1 MNPRHVPRDDTYA
14 TSVMMD
20 DAFESSRA
28 VTGLH
33 LQGLECSSADSRRGD
48 FVVVCRDTRVE
59 DVLDRARDERRFMSL

>member
-1 MNPRHVPRDDTYA
+1 MNPRHAPRDETYA

-33 LQGLECSSADSRRGD
+33 LQGLECSSADSRRRD

-59 DVLDRARDERRFMSL
+59 DVLDRARDECRFMGL

>member
-1 MNPRHVPRDDTYA
+1 
-14 TSVMMD
+14 MMD

-33 LQGLECSSADSRRGD
+33 LQGLECSSADSRRRD

-59 DVLDRARDERRFMSL
+59 DVLDRARDERRFMGL

>member
-1 MNPRHVPRDDTYA
+1 MNPRHAPRDDTYA

-28 VTGLH
+28 VAGLH

-59 DVLDRARDERRFMSL
+59 DVLDRARDERRFMGL

>member
-1 MNPRHVPRDDTYA
+1 MNPRHAPRDETYA

-33 LQGLECSSADSRRGD
+33 LQGLECSSADSRRRD

-59 DVLDRARDERRFMSL
+59 DVLDRARDERRFMGL